1 MEESLILN
9 KEIERVGFGK
19 RLGSSLLDFIISLLP
34 GIVLGIYAGA
44 TIAAF
49 LLDFFYDEAQ
59 LETIQAGFSG
69 EIAASI
75 IGLVSSL
82 AGIAFTSIFF
92 YVLEGFTGQTPG
104 KMILGITVANMNG
117 EKATIDKLLLRA
129 FIKITGSFVG
139 IIGFI
144 IFVGCFLVLGEK
156 KQALHDIICKTAVY
170 KKSDIE

>member
-1 MEESLILN
+1 MEESLMLN

-44 TIAAF
+44 AMAAF
-49 LLDFFYDEAQ
+49 LLEFFYDEAQ

-75 IGLVSSL
+75 IALVASL

-129 FIKITGSFVG
+129 FIKIIGSFFG

-144 IFVGCFLVLGEK
+144 IFIGCFLVLGEK

-170 KKSDIE
+170 KKSEIL

>member
-1 MEESLILN
+1 M
-9 KEIERVGFGK
+9 
-19 RLGSSLLDFIISLLP
+19 GSSLLDFIISLLP

-44 TIAAF
+44 AMAAF
-49 LLDFFYDEAQ
+49 LLEFFYDEAQ

-75 IGLVSSL
+75 IALVASL

-117 EKATIDKLLLRA
+117 EKASIDKLLLRA

-139 IIGFI
+139 IIGLI

-170 KKSDIE
+170 KKTDIE

>member
-1 MEESLILN
+1 MEESLTLN
-9 KEIERVGFGK
+9 KEIKRVGFGK
-19 RLGSSLLDFIISLLP
+19 RLGSSLLDFTISLLP
-34 GIVLGIYAGA
+34 GIILGIYAGA
-44 TIAAF
+44 AMATF

-69 EIAASI
+69 EIAATI
-75 IGLVSSL
+75 IGLVASL

-92 YVLEGFTGQTPG
+92 YVLEGFSGQTPG

-129 FIKITGSFVG
+129 FIKIIGSFVG

-144 IFVGCFLVLGEK
+144 IFIGCFLVLGEK

-170 KKSDIE
+170 KKSDIV

>member
-59 LETIQAGFSG
+59 LKTIQAGFSG
-69 EIAASI
+69 EIAATI
-75 IGLVSSL
+75 IGLVTSL

-117 EKATIDKLLLRA
+117 EKASIDKLLLRA
-129 FIKITGSFVG
+129 FIKITGSFFG
-139 IIGFI
+139 IIGLI
-144 IFVGCFLVLGEK
+144 IFIGCFFVLGKK

>member
-1 MEESLILN
+1 MEESLTLN

-44 TIAAF
+44 AIAAF

-59 LETIQAGFSG
+59 LKTIQAGFSG
-69 EIAASI
+69 EIAATI
-75 IGLVSSL
+75 IGLVTSL

-117 EKATIDKLLLRA
+117 EKASIDKLLLRA

-139 IIGFI
+139 IIGLI
-144 IFVGCFLVLGEK
+144 IFIGCFFVLGKK

-170 KKSDIE
+170 RKSDLV

>member
-1 MEESLILN
+1 MEESLTLN

-19 RLGSSLLDFIISLLP
+19 RLGSSLLDFTISLLP

-44 TIAAF
+44 AMAAF
-49 LLDFFYDEAQ
+49 LLEFFYDEAQ

-75 IGLVSSL
+75 IGLVASL

-104 KMILGITVANMNG
+104 KMILGIMVANMNG
-117 EKATIDKLLLRA
+117 EKA
-129 FIKITGSFVG
+129 G
-139 IIGFI
+139 I
-144 IFVGCFLVLGEK
+144 E
-156 KQALHDIICKTAVY
+156 
-170 KKSDIE
+170 

>member
-75 IGLVSSL
+75 IGLVASL

-144 IFVGCFLVLGEK
+144 IFVGCFLVLAEK